1 MEETTLQKETE
12 FIEEETLNN
21 EAVVHD
27 EAASQEETTLKHR
40 KDIPFLSKED
50 FPQVPFIVD
59 EISARF
65 IRHHKVIPI
74 FHDPKDNILAV
85 AMNNPDD
92 KECIDAVRVASGS
105 AIKVFTAETSVV
117 DEYISKFYSQE
128 STVNKIIEDIGDS
141 TASLDT
147 EQEDVGYLKDL
158 ASEAPIIKLVNLLI
172 TRAIEGRASDI
183 HIEPFED
190 EMKVRYRIDGVLHD
204 IESTPRS
211 LQAAIVSRIKLMAKL
226 NIAERRLPQDG
237 QIKLRWADKEIDFRV
252 STIPTIHGESIV
264 IRILDKGN
272 VAVDL
277 ETFGFSDKILESFIR
292 MIKLPHGII
301 LVTGPTG
308 SGKSTT
314 LYGALK
320 KINTPELKIITV
332 EDPVEYQLKGVNQ
345 IHVKPQIGLTFA
357 SSLRSIVR
365 QDPDVI
371 MIGEIRDLETAE
383 IAIQSALTGHLVFS
397 TLHTNDAPS
406 SVTRLIDMGVE
417 SFLLAS
423 TIRGILAQRLVRV
436 VCPHCKEALPSPTP
450 VIVGGKQEYVTEY
463 NGRGCEKCSETG
475 FYGRT
480 GIFEFLHIN
489 DDIRSLIVSRADSST
504 ITRQAKKDG
513 MLTLLEDGIRKVKKG
528 ETTMSEV
535 LRVTQDI

>member
-1 MEETTLQKETE
+1 MEQTTIQT
-12 FIEEETLNN
+12 
-21 EAVVHD
+21 
-27 EAASQEETTLKHR
+27 R
-40 KDIPFLSKED
+40 KGIPFLSKDE
-50 FPQVPFIVD
+50 FPQVPLIVD

-65 IRHHKVIPI
+65 IRHHKVVPI
-74 FHDPKDNILAV
+74 FHDPKDNTLAV
-85 AMNNPDD
+85 VMNNPEDM
-92 KECIDAVRVASGS
+92 ECVDAVRVATGS
-105 AIKVFTAETSVV
+105 SVKVFAAEPTDV

-141 TASLDT
+141 AAGRDDN
-147 EQEDVGYLKDL
+147 EREDVGYLKDL

-172 TRAIEGRASDI
+172 TRAIESRASDI

-237 QIKLRWADKEIDFRV
+237 QIKLRWSEKEIDFRV

-277 ETFGFSDKILESFIR
+277 ETFGFAPKLLESFVK
-292 MIKLPHGII
+292 MIKIPHGIL

-320 KINTPELKIITV
+320 RINTPELKIITV

-371 MIGEIRDLETAE
+371 MIGEIRDSETAE
-383 IAIQSALTGHLVFS
+383 IAVQAALTGHLVLS
-397 TLHTNDAPS
+397 TLHTNDAAGAVS
-406 SVTRLIDMGVE
+406 RLLEMGV
-417 SFLLAS
+417 
-423 TIRGILAQRLVRV
+423 Q
-436 VCPHCKEALPSPTP
+436 
-450 VIVGGKQEYVTEY
+450 
-463 NGRGCEKCSETG
+463 
-475 FYGRT
+475 
-480 GIFEFLHIN
+480 
-489 DDIRSLIVSRADSST
+489 
-504 ITRQAKKDG
+504 
-513 MLTLLEDGIRKVKKG
+513 
-528 ETTMSEV
+528 
-535 LRVTQDI
+535 